1 MKKKRGQ
8 SGRLKPPGSAPGI
21 LAFTGERHLDTPL
34 VRVLQYDA
42 DTCTVLEP
50 ADGAV
55 PAKKEGRINWYDVR
69 GVHDPALVDVYGRF
83 FQIHPLVLEDILH
96 TRQRPKFETYGQEAF
111 FVMTA
116 LLFDPSTQ
124 ELQTE
129 QLTLYFGD
137 DFLISFQEKEDD
149 TFSAVRERLLQNLGS
164 IRQNGADYLAYA
176 LVDNVAD
183 HYFEVLDELEQ
194 WMDTL
199 ENEIETSPDAG
210 IKEKLH
216 RLKFQLL
223 TLRKSAVP
231 LREAVSKFAR
241 CETGL
246 VRKGTGVYLRDLQD
260 HVIRISDLT
269 ETYRDMLN
277 GLQEL
282 YLAELN
288 IRMNNVI
295 QVLTIITTIFV
306 PLTFLAGLYG
316 MNFRYMPELEWKYG
330 YFLLLGL
337 MSMLFLASLL
347 YFRRKKWL

>member
-1 MKKKRGQ
+1 M
-8 SGRLKPPGSAPGI
+8 
-21 LAFTGERHLDTPL
+21 DTPL
-34 VRVLQYDA
+34 VRVMQFDDDA
-42 DTCTVLEP
+42 CIVLEP
-50 ADGAV
+50 ESGSV
-55 PAKKEGRINWYDVR
+55 PPKKEGSVNWYDIR
-69 GVHDPALVDVYGRF
+69 GIHDPALVDAYGRCF
-83 FQIHPLVLEDILH
+83 DIHPLVLEDVLH
-96 TRQRPKFETYGQEAF
+96 TQQRPKFEMYGQEAF

-116 LLFDPSTQ
+116 LRFDPVSHD
-124 ELQTE
+124 LQTE
-129 QLTLYFGD
+129 QLTLYFGP
-137 DFLISFQEKEDD
+137 DFLISFQEKEED
-149 TFSAVRERLLQNLGS
+149 TFSAVRERLQRNLGR
-164 IRQNGADYLAYA
+164 IRHYAADYLAYA
-176 LVDNVAD
+176 LIDNVVD
-183 HYFEVLDELEQ
+183 HYFEVLDQIEE
-194 WMDTL
+194 WMEVL
-199 ENEIETSPDAG
+199 ENEIEAAPDAAT
-210 IKEKLH
+210 KQKLH

-241 CETGL
+241 CESGL
-246 VRKGTGVYLRDLQD
+246 VRNSTGVYLRDLQD

-330 YFLLLGL
+330 YFLVLGF
-337 MSMLFLASLL
+337 MCVLFLAAII